1 MRKILTAAA
10 AALTL
15 AGGLV
20 ATTAPAQAQ
29 TRGHGGNFH
38 GGSFHGG
45 GWRGGS
51 YRGGYYRGGSGWGY
65 GAAALGGLAL
75 GAALASPGY
84 GYGYGPYYDG
94 SYGGDYGGSCVGTQQ
109 VWDPYYGGYT
119 VRRYYYAC

>member
-1 MRKILTAAA
+1 MRKILAAAA

-20 ATTAPAQAQ
+20 ATTSPALAQ
-29 TRGHGGNFH
+29 TRGFH
-38 GGSFHGG
+38 GGGFHGG
-45 GWRGGS
+45 GWHGG
-51 YRGGYYRGGSGWGY
+51 GGHYHGGGWGY

-84 GYGYGPYYDG
+84 YGYGYGPYYNG
-94 SYGGDYGGSCVGTQQ
+94 YYGGYYGGGGYYGQCVGTQR

-119 VRRYYYAC
+119 IRRYYYAC